1 MKKRSWKHQL
11 LTEKT
16 LLATVDIG
24 KNQNFGYYRCRDG
37 RDVPTFRFS
46 NCGEGFKKFYHRL
59 LEALKQFGLTEVV
72 VGFESTGPYAE
83 PLMHFLHK
91 RGVRLV
97 QVSPA
102 HVKRVKELTD
112 NSPNKTDEKDPT
124 VIANLIELGAA
135 LTVVI
140 PEGAAAELR
149 RLSQARERMLAN
161 RNALHN
167 QLHDLIFVTFPE
179 FLRVFPKLTRKS
191 ARTLIAEYPTPAQL
205 LKLSL
210 EDLTERLRRLSRGR
224 WQSAHA
230 EAIYRAAQESVGV
243 VEGQQSLVFEIQHL
257 IRQFEACEKFIAE
270 VETEM
275 NLQLTHIPYSRFLRS
290 LRGLGTVTLAGLIG
304 EVGDFNHFKTEGEL
318 LKYAGLN
325 LFEISSGEHK
335 GRRRISKRG
344 RPLLRKLL
352 FLATL
357 NMVRAGGIMHAC
369 YQRYVDG
376 GMIKLKALVAI
387 CRKLLGL
394 MLALV
399 RKQCEYIANYQSSFQ
414 VQ

>member
-24 KNQNFGYYRCRDG
+24 KNQNFGYYRCPDG
-37 RDVPTFRFS
+37 RDVPAFRCS
-46 NCGEGFKKFYHRL
+46 NCGEGFKKFYRRL
-59 LEALKQFGLTEVV
+59 LQAMQQFDLTEVV

-83 PLMHFLHK
+83 PLMHFLRK

-102 HVKRVKELTD
+102 HVKRVKEVTD
-112 NSPNKTDEKDPT
+112 NSPNKTDKKDPT
-124 VIANLIELGAA
+124 VIANVIELGGA

-149 RLSQARERMLAN
+149 RLSQARERTLEH

-167 QLHDLIFVTFPE
+167 QLHDLVFLVFPE

-191 ARTLIAEYPTPAQL
+191 ARTLLAEYSTPTQL
-205 LKLSL
+205 LKLPL
-210 EDLTERLRRLSRGR
+210 EDLTQRLRRLSRGR
-224 WQSAHA
+224 WQRTHA
-230 EAIYRAAQESVGV
+230 EAIYHAAQESVGV

-257 IRQFEACEKFIAE
+257 LRQFEACEQFLAE
-270 VETEM
+270 VETLM
-275 NLQLTHIPYSRFLRS
+275 CSQLTHIPYSRFLRS
-290 LRGLGTVTLAGLIG
+290 LRGLGTITLAGLIG
-304 EVGDFNHFKTEGEL
+304 EVGDFNNFKTVAEL

-325 LFEISSGEHK
+325 LFEISSGQRK
-335 GRRRISKRG
+335 GQRRISKRG

-352 FLATL
+352 FLAAL
-357 NMVRAGGIMHAC
+357 NMVRVGG
-369 YQRYVDG
+369 RYARV
-376 GMIKLKALVAI
+376 LSTL
-387 CRKLLGL
+387 C
-394 MLALV
+394 
-399 RKQCEYIANYQSSFQ
+399 
-414 VQ
+414 

>member
-1 MKKRSWKHQL
+1 MKKRSWKQHL

-24 KNQNFGYYRCRDG
+24 KNQNFGYCRSRDG
-37 RDVPTFRFS
+37 GDVPTFRFS
-46 NCGEGFKKFYHRL
+46 NCGEGFKKFYRRL
-59 LEALKQFGLTEVV
+59 QQALEQFELTEVV
-72 VGFESTGPYAE
+72 VGFESTGPFAE
-83 PLMHFLHK
+83 PLMHFLRK

-124 VIANLIELGAA
+124 VIANVIELGAA

-149 RLSQARERMLAN
+149 RLSQARERTLAN

-167 QLHDLIFVTFPE
+167 QLHDLVFVTFPE

-191 ARTLIAEYPTPAQL
+191 ARMLVAECPTPAQL
-205 LKLSL
+205 LKLRL

-224 WQSAHA
+224 WQHTHA

-243 VEGQQSLVFEIQHL
+243 FEGQQSLALEIQHL
-257 IRQFEACEKFIAE
+257 IRQYEACEKFLAE

-275 NLQLTHIPYSRFLRS
+275 CSQLTHIPYSHFLRS
-290 LRGLGTVTLAGLIG
+290 LRGLGTVTLAGLVG
-304 EVGDFNHFKTEGEL
+304 EVGDFNNFKTVAEL

-352 FLATL
+352 FLAAL
-357 NMVRAGGIMHAC
+357 NMVRAGGIMHAR
-369 YQRYVDG
+369 YQRYLDN
-376 GMIKLKALVAI
+376 GMVKLKALVAI

-394 MLALV
+394 ILALV
-399 RKQCEYIANYQSSFQ
+399 RQQCEYIANFQSSLQ
-414 VQ
+414 PQ